1 MRECSVD
8 ATRIR
13 CGAERHGEHT
23 ACARSP
29 WRAMSARI
37 WITADTHFTHTE
49 AIGLFARPVAAGD
62 VKGMDDLLIE
72 RINDRVAAR
81 DRLIHLGDF
90 LGPRDWKGEGRKQT
104 EADAHALRERIC
116 CKHIELVRGNHD
128 PGPKRLRG
136 LFEDVHQMLSIKGWS
151 GGTERIVCCHYP
163 LRTWQGIF
171 HGAFHLYGHAHGA
184 MPQQG
189 RSCDAGVDCWD
200 YGPVLLDEIIGGL
213 AQVAQPALARIAAR
227 AQPMRAPRSGL
238 VERR

>member
-1 MRECSVD
+1 
-8 ATRIR
+8 
-13 CGAERHGEHT
+13 
-23 ACARSP
+23 
-29 WRAMSARI
+29 MSARI

-62 VKGMDDLLIE
+62 VTGMDDLLIE
-72 RINDRVAAR
+72 RINDRVGAR

-90 LGPRDWKGEGRKQT
+90 LGPRDWKNEGCDQT
-104 EADAHALRERIC
+104 RADAHALRERIR
-116 CKHIELVRGNHD
+116 CKHVELVRGNHD
-128 PGPKRLRG
+128 PTPKRLRG

-151 GGTERIVCCHYP
+151 GGPERIVCCHYP

-184 MPQQG
+184 MPQHG

-213 AQVAQPALARIAAR
+213 AQIAPPSLERVAPR
-227 AQPMRAPRSGL
+227 AQPMRTPRSGL